1 MLFEA
6 PLQQLETTPIDSS
19 SFGSCLDQPSVQ
31 HLAIAFNRPFV
42 KHQTQLTPGATE
54 PFYQAAKSL
63 DDVATIFS
71 SHDYFSSAL
80 HEIAHWCIA
89 GAERRQLD
97 DYGYW
102 YEPDG
107 RSPEQQAEFFKVEVK
122 PQALEWAFSL
132 AAGIPFRLSIDN
144 LDGGAEAFTQA
155 YTFRDEVYRQLERY
169 FLQGFPTRA
178 LSMIQLLCRL
188 YRKQHPIHQPHIE
201 SCLL

>member
-6 PLQQLETTPIDSS
+6 PLQQFEPSPIDSS
-19 SFGSCLDQPSVQ
+19 SSECCYQQPSVQ
-31 HLAIAFNRPFV
+31 HLAEAFNRHF
-42 KHQTQLTPGATE
+42 KQHSTQLMPGATE
-54 PFYQAAKSL
+54 PFYQAAKSP
-63 DDVATIFS
+63 DEAAIIFS

-89 GAERRQLD
+89 GVERRQID

-107 RSPEQQAEFFKVEVK
+107 RSPEQQIAFFKVEVK

-144 LDGGAEAFTQA
+144 LDGGAKASKQA
-155 YTFRDEVYRQLERY
+155 DAFRDDVYRQLGRY
-169 FLQGFPTRA
+169 FLEGFPPRA
-178 LSMIQLLCRL
+178 LSMIQLLCKL
-188 YRKQHPIHQPHIE
+188 YRQQHPIHQPHID